1 VARISRRPT
10 SSLLP
15 AALSQVALNGDATVL
30 SFIIRRFL
38 TAIPTLFLIITI
50 SFFLVRLAPGGPFD
64 LERPLEAKVMENLN
78 RIYKLDRSLFEQYL
92 LYLGAIARGDF
103 GPSFIM
109 RDFSVAELFARG
121 LPVSMTL
128 GALAMLVAVLVGGTL
143 GATAAFRQ
151 NSAID
156 YLVTGLGA
164 FGLTIPTFVVAPVL
178 PIVFGLTLAALP
190 VAGWNDGSPR
200 NLILPVITLSLPQIA
215 VVSRMTRAAMIENL
229 RSNHIRTLRSLGLPP
244 RIIVQHALRGAA
256 LPVVSYLGPA
266 AAALLTGSVV
276 VETIFSLPGVGRYFV
291 EAALNRDYT
300 LVMGTVVVVAVF
312 VLLFNL
318 IVDILY
324 AVIDPRVRYD

>member
-1 VARISRRPT
+1 
-10 SSLLP
+10 
-15 AALSQVALNGDATVL
+15 VL
-30 SFIIRRFL
+30 SFILRRFVS
-38 TAIPTLFLIITI
+38 AIPTLFLIITI
-50 SFFLVRLAPGGPFD
+50 SFFLIRLAPGGPFD

-78 RIYKLDRSLFEQYL
+78 RIYQLDRPLVEQYL
-92 LYLGAIARGDF
+92 LYLGALARGDF

-109 RDFSVAELFARG
+109 RDFTVAELFARG
-121 LPVSMTL
+121 LPISMTL
-128 GALAMLVAVLVGGTL
+128 GALALLVAILVGGTL
-143 GATAAFRQ
+143 GAIAAFRQ
-151 NSAID
+151 NSAVD
-156 YLVTGLGA
+156 YLVTGLGT

-178 PIVFGLTLAALP
+178 QIVFGLTLSLLP
-190 VAGWNDGSPR
+190 VAGWTGSWR
-200 NLILPVITLSLPQIA
+200 NLVLPVITLSLPQIA
-215 VVSRMTRAAMIENL
+215 VVARMTRAAMIENL
-229 RSNHIRTLRSLGLPP
+229 RSNHIRTLKSLGLPN
-244 RIIVQHALRGAA
+244 RVIVRHALRGAA

-276 VETIFSLPGVGRYFV
+276 VETIFAVPGIGRYFV